1 MKFGNGNFI
10 LTLDPLY
17 DRHYYKTTQTSPKEA
32 DMAVKVLIKRSVT
45 QDKAKALI
53 PLVRK
58 MRASAA
64 RQEGYI
70 TGETLR
76 SLDNPEEFLVIST
89 WQSSDDWKKWLQS
102 EERNKVQKEID
113 DLLGGET
120 NYEIFHYGFSE

>member
-1 MKFGNGNFI
+1 
-10 LTLDPLY
+10 
-17 DRHYYKTTQTSPKEA
+17 
-32 DMAVKVLIKRSVT
+32 MAVKVLIKRSVT

-64 RQEGYI
+64 TQEGYI

-89 WQSSDDWKKWLQS
+89 WQSSEDWKKWLKS
-102 EERNKVQKEID
+102 EERNKVQREID

>member
-1 MKFGNGNFI
+1 
-10 LTLDPLY
+10 
-17 DRHYYKTTQTSPKEA
+17 
-32 DMAVKVLIKRSVT
+32 MAVKVFIKRNVS

-53 PLVRK
+53 PLVRQ

-64 RQEGYI
+64 TQAGYI

-102 EERNKVQKEID
+102 EERKEVQDKID
-113 DLLGGET
+113 DLLGGAT
-120 NYEIFHYGFSE
+120 DYEIFHYGFSE

>member
-1 MKFGNGNFI
+1 
-10 LTLDPLY
+10 
-17 DRHYYKTTQTSPKEA
+17 
-32 DMAVKVLIKRSVT
+32 MAVKVLIKRRVS

-53 PLVRK
+53 PLVRQ

-64 RQEGYI
+64 TQTGYI

-89 WQSSDDWKKWLQS
+89 WQSSGDWKNWLKS
-102 EERNKVQKEID
+102 EERNKVQEKID

>member
-1 MKFGNGNFI
+1 
-10 LTLDPLY
+10 
-17 DRHYYKTTQTSPKEA
+17 
-32 DMAVKVLIKRSVT
+32 MAVKVLIKRRVS

-53 PLVRK
+53 PLVRQ

-64 RQEGYI
+64 TQTGYI

-76 SLDNPEEFLVIST
+76 SLDKPEEFLVIST
-89 WQSSDDWKKWLQS
+89 WQSSDDWKNWLKS
-102 EERNKVQKEID
+102 EERNKVQEKID